1 MQVRQRESDNFQFS
15 SYNSDGIFG
24 AKSVKVYLQE
34 QLPTAKQVFEFLMN
48 NAPQATLVGTVA
60 VSLSC
65 TPERAIPVAVIG
77 AAASLVGFFCT
88 LKKNLE

>member
-1 MQVRQRESDNFQFS
+1 MQVRQSESKYFQIS
-15 SYNSDGIFG
+15 SPDSGGIFG

-34 QLPTAKQVFEFLMN
+34 QLPTAKQVFDFLAN

-65 TPERAIPVAVIG
+65 SPGSAIPVAAIG
-77 AAASLVGFFCT
+77 AAASLVGFFGM
-88 LKKNLE
+88 LIKNME